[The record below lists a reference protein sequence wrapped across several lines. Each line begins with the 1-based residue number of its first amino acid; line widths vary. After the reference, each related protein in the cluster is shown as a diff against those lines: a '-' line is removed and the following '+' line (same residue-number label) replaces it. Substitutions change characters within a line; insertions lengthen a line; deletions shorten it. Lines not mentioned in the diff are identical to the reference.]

1 MDSRAG
7 AAAWLGARGGDVG
20 ALEGIVLLRLY
31 VAPVMILQELG
42 DVVGLVDFV
51 LPGMISQG

>member
-1 MDSRAG
+1 M
-7 AAAWLGARGGDVG
+7 G